1 MADPTSPAEPAS
13 SDLPAVEML
22 GVTKRF
28 GNATAVDAVD
38 LAVRRGEFFSLLGP
52 SGCGKTTS
60 LRMLGGFIT
69 PDEGI
74 VRLGGQDV
82 TRVPPYKRDVNTVFQ
97 SYALFAHLSVA
108 QNVAFGLKR
117 RKVPRAEIARRVSE
131 MLELVDMR
139 ERSRAMPAELSGG
152 QRQRVALA
160 RSLVTMPQVLLL
172 DEPLGAL
179 DLKLR
184 RQMQVELKRIQRE
197 VGITFIYVTHD
208 QEEALSMSDRI
219 AVMNDG
225 RLEQVDTPDAL
236 YARPVSGF
244 VAGFIGSSNLLTAR
258 RVGSGAEVSSGVVL
272 PLPAHAP
279 DLPDGSVLSVLLRP
293 EHLLLDPTGDM
304 AARLEGTVTDT
315 VFLGSVTQYRVRC
328 ANGLELMVSEPNT
341 SSHHANVRRPG
352 TQVTVGWHSED
363 AVVLAGDGLGD
374 DPNAEPPHTAT
385 PKSESTTSQSR
396 SNTWA

>member
-1 MADPTSPAEPAS
+1 MADPDV

-28 GNATAVDAVD
+28 GNAIAVDAVD

-60 LRMLGGFIT
+60 LRMLGGFIM
-69 PDEGI
+69 PDEGT
-74 VRLGGQDV
+74 VRLGGNDV
-82 TRVPPYKRDVNTVFQ
+82 TKVPPYKRDVNTVFQ

-117 RKVPRAEIARRVSE
+117 RKVPRADIARRVKE

-139 ERSRAMPAELSGG
+139 ERSRAMPSELSGG

-225 RLEQVDTPDAL
+225 RLEQVDTPNAL
-236 YARPVSGF
+236 YARPVSAF
-244 VAGFIGSSNLLTAR
+244 VAGFIGSSNLLPAR
-258 RVGSGAEVSSGVVL
+258 RVGLGAETPTGVLL
-272 PLPAHAP
+272 PLPGDAP
-279 DLPDGSVLSVLLRP
+279 DLRDGATLKVLLRP
-293 EHLLLDPTGDM
+293 EHLLLDPSSDV

-341 SSHHANVRRPG
+341 SIHHEHVRRPG
-352 TQVTVGWHSED
+352 TQVTVGWHADD
-363 AVVLAGDGLGD
+363 AVVLPGDSPD
-374 DPNAEPPHTAT
+374 RTPPDHT
-385 PKSESTTSQSR
+385 PVSPDNTSASKPRSR
-396 SNTWA
+396 TWA

>member
-1 MADPTSPAEPAS
+1 MVEPSVTDVA
-13 SDLPAVEML
+13 AVEML
-22 GVTKRF
+22 GVTKSF
-28 GNATAVDAVD
+28 GRATAVDAVS
-38 LAVRRGEFFSLLGP
+38 LSVRRGEFFSLLGP

-60 LRMLGGFIT
+60 LRMLGGFIV
-69 PDEGI
+69 PDEGT
-74 VRLGGQDV
+74 VRLGGKDV

-117 RKVPRAEIARRVSE
+117 RKVPRAEIARRVDE
-131 MLELVDMR
+131 MLALVDMGD
-139 ERSRAMPAELSGG
+139 RSRAMPAELSGG

-219 AVMNDG
+219 AVMNCG

-236 YARPVSGF
+236 YARPSSAF
-244 VAGFIGSSNLLTAR
+244 VAGFIGSSNLLRVR
-258 RVGSGAEVSSGVVL
+258 RTGPGAETAAGVLL
-272 PLPAHAP
+272 PLPSDAP
-279 DLPDGSVLSVLLRP
+279 ALPDGSAFDLLLRP
-293 EHLLLDPTGDM
+293 EHLLLDPTGDV
-304 AARLEGTVTDT
+304 AARMEGTITDT

-341 SSHHANVRRPG
+341 SSHHAHVRSPG
-352 TQVTVGWHSED
+352 TRVTVGWHADD
-363 AVVLAGDGLGD
+363 AVALPTGLP
-374 DPNAEPPHTAT
+374 DPAPAENAA
-385 PKSESTTSQSR
+385 TSQ
-396 SNTWA
+396 